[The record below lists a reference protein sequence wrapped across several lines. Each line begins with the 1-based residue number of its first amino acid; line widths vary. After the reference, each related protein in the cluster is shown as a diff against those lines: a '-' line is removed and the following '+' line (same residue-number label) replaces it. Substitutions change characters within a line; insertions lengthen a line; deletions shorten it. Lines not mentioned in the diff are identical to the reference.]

1 MYFNNLKYDF
11 YDLYDLIKNEF
22 EDVYDLILWTDDGS
36 GDEYL
41 FEDDEDAEEHI
52 YEIIE
57 IFDDLASKNKIEIF
71 RILHLNS
78 LSDLNKI
85 ELGECWAWNRKTALN
100 FGYENVNNANFMLH
114 GFTSPKNIDWKE
126 SIKRYAI
133 NSLLDSK
140 EDELVV
146 INSADVTLIDVEQL

>member
-1 MYFNNLKYDF
+1 MR
-11 YDLYDLIKNEF
+11 
-22 EDVYDLILWTDDGS
+22 ILWLSMNPGLYGVS
-36 GDEYL
+36 EGNAKQYNGGGWISSLQRL
-41 FEDDEDAEEHI
+41 FEDDEDAEEQI

-57 IFDDLASKNKIEIF
+57 NFDNLAGKNKIEIF

-100 FGYENVNNANFMLH
+100 FGYENVNDANFMLH

-126 SIKRYAI
+126 SVKRYAI
-133 NSLLDSK
+133 N
-140 EDELVV
+140 
-146 INSADVTLIDVEQL
+146 